1 MFVGLASDYLDNGL
15 IQGFERPDRQLLDS
29 EALARHLVP
38 QNSMFAFLAAHRT
51 EVFAISGSANGV
63 RLFRYR
69 DPGSDT
75 WISFGRAKASAER
88 ICWRVRGAGGVA
100 QLVALLAANGN
111 DRPATSSDARPCNA
125 CSNGASS
132 HTCRHPATQ

>member
-1 MFVGLASDYLDNGL
+1 MFVGLAFDYLDNGL
-15 IQGFERPDRQLLDS
+15 MQGFERPDRHLLDS

-38 QNSMFAFLAAHRT
+38 QNSMFAFLAAHRA
-51 EVFAISGSANGV
+51 EVCAISGSGNAV

-88 ICWRVRGAGGVA
+88 IHAGQGDSEI
-100 QLVALLAANGN
+100 ANGN
-111 DRPATSSDARPCNA
+111 RLIAMCNQDRSGRIYGGN
-125 CSNGASS
+125 
-132 HTCRHPATQ
+132 RHYPLN